1 MFEYGR
7 GSNTSPAM
15 NKETL
20 LFNPEVSKTSLV
32 MPLILTSK
40 KMQNLF
46 SVVPQ
51 NQLAW
56 GAVILNDYLKVFT
69 LKKKHR
75 VRVLD

>member
-1 MFEYGR
+1 
-7 GSNTSPAM
+7 M

-20 LFNPEVSKTSLV
+20 LFNPEVSKSSLV

-51 NQLAW
+51 NCSNQVAW

-69 LKKKHR
+69 LKKPIE
-75 VRVLD
+75 LGF